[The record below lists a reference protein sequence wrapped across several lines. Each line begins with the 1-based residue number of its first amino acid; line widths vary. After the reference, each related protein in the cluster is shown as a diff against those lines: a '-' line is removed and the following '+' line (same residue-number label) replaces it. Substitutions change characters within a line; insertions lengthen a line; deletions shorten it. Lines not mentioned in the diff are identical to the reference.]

1 MLHVFH
7 EVLELTYSPIRRS
20 SWVSPFSRRTSGS
33 KSNTTSSPAQK
44 LSKPAKSGLQII
56 ETEAREA
63 QGPSI
68 PRNQINETTSLM
80 SREPANPPKSGMQT
94 AQITPRPTKRGTR
107 TPLTKEQQLNRHKRA
122 EEVRRNRIG
131 TSYKSIRDQWIAEEF
146 KVSCNKKNK
155 KYESLVAAGDWLEQM
170 QSGNDELE
178 GILNALKDTYGL
190 LTEGYPTSQAQA
202 RQQQGLPPSP
212 PLSQSP
218 PDHQPSAFFPPSFP
232 EYGQG
237 QLPSPP
243 ANPFQ
248 RSPPA
253 PLDDP
258 MVSGDVFTVSR
269 FPAPDPPFDPQQDLV
284 GYPPDPHDPRTV
296 SEQEFMRRMS

>member
-1 MLHVFH
+1 MFH

-20 SWVSPFSRRTSGS
+20 SWVSPFSHRTSGS
-33 KSNTTSSPAQK
+33 KSSTTLSPAQE
-44 LSKPAKSGLQII
+44 LSKPAESGLQII
-56 ETEAREA
+56 ETEARVA
-63 QGPSI
+63 QGPST
-68 PRNQINETTSLM
+68 PLNQINETTSLM
-80 SREPANPPKSGMQT
+80 SQRPANSTNLGMQI
-94 AQITPRPTKRGTR
+94 AQTTPRLTKKGTR

-131 TSYKSIRDQWIAEEF
+131 TCYQSIRDQWIAEEF
-146 KVSCNKKNK
+146 KLPGNKKNK
-155 KYESLVAAGDWLEQM
+155 RYESLVAAGDWLEQM

-218 PDHQPSAFFPPSFP
+218 SDHQPSAFFPPSFP

-248 RSPPA
+248 RSPSA
-253 PLDDP
+253 LHDDP
-258 MVSGDVFTVSR
+258 MVTEDVFPVSR
-269 FPAPDPPFDPQQDLV
+269 SLAPNPPLGPQQDLAR
-284 GYPPDPHDPRTV
+284 YPPDPHDPRMF
-296 SEQEFMRRMS
+296 SEQEFMRSMS